1 MEKFLLIDD
10 CGETT
15 GILDSCLASSTKS
28 AQTIFD
34 IRGWVIGEVLSEA
47 DYIHERQQ
55 SQMEMNLELG
65 EQ

>member
-10 CGETT
+10 CNETT
-15 GILDSCLASSTKS
+15 SILDSVLASSIKS
-28 AQTIFD
+28 AQKHFD
-34 IRGWVIGEVLSEA
+34 NQGWMIGEVLSEA

-55 SQMEMNLELG
+55 SQMECSLELG